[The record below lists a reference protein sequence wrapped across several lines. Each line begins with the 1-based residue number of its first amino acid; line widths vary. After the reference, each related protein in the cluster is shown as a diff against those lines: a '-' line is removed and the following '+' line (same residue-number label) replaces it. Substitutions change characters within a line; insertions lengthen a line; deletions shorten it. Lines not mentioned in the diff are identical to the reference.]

1 MRYLSGLLVLVLV
14 AASPALAAPQT
25 WVGKISDSDCGAK
38 HMSGSEH
45 EGAKM
50 SDADC
55 VKACIDKG
63 AKYVFVSEGK
73 VIDISNQDFA
83 DLKAHAGETV
93 KLTGEKTDAG
103 IAVTKIE
110 KAKKA

>member
-1 MRYLSGLLVLVLV
+1 MRYLSGLLVLSLV
-14 AASPALAAPQT
+14 AASPALAAEQT

-55 VKACIDKG
+55 VKACIENG
-63 AKYVFVSEGK
+63 AKYVFVSQGK
-73 VIDISNQDFA
+73 VIEISNQDFA
-83 DLKAHAGETV
+83 DLKTHAGETV
-93 KLTGEKTDAG
+93 KVTGEKAG
-103 IAVTKIE
+103 EAITVSKIE
-110 KAKKA
+110 PAKQG